1 MGMSE
6 NVTDIKINNFYTP
19 KISAY
24 CICRN
29 KITCWIILSIKIGCT
44 LFWLSKK

>member
-1 MGMSE
+1 MSE

-24 CICRN
+24 CIRWN
-29 KITCWIILSIKIGCT
+29 IIICGILISIKIWYT
-44 LFWLSKK
+44 LFCLSKK